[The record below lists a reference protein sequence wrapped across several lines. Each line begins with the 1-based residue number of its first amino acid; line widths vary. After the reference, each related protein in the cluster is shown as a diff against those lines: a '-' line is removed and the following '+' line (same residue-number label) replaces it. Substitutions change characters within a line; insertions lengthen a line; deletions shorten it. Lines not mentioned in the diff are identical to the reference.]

1 MKLNEE
7 DGKVSSLNRRV
18 MLLEVSLGYKV
29 KMVESKTMSN
39 EVTIEELD
47 KSVREA
53 NLYKI
58 QDMKRKLH

>member
-47 KSVREA
+47 KSIGEA
-53 NLYKI
+53 NL
-58 QDMKRKLH
+58 

>member
-18 MLLEVSLGYKV
+18 MLLVVSLGYKV

-53 NLYKI
+53 NL
-58 QDMKRKLH
+58 